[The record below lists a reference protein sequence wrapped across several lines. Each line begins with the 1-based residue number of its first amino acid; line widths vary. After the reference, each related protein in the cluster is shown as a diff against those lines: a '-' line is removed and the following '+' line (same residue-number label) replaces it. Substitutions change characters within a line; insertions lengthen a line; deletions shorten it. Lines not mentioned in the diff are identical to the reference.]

1 MFRDK
6 TNKIL
11 FYYKLNFG
19 TFYQIN
25 FFLSFIEKMIE
36 PSQNWMFKNMAKGGC
51 LETKVIK
58 YRFIISFIL
67 ALFIK

>member
-6 TNKIL
+6 SNKIS

-36 PSQNWMFKNMAKGGC
+36 PSKIGC
-51 LETKVIK
+51 LKIWHKEDV
-58 YRFIISFIL
+58 
-67 ALFIK
+67 